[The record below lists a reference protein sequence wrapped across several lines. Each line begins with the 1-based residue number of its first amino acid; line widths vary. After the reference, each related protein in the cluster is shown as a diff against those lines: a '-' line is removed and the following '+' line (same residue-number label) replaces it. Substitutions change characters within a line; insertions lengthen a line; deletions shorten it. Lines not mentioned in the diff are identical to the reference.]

1 VDAPCGCPVA
11 LPGWAARKPDAK
23 NMVKAGRKTIPKDG
37 RELQRIDFT
46 VSANPGD
53 DVQAQFGLMV
63 DQIYQWHEEF
73 GETCG
78 ALSIDFVGPPPIHEA
93 LMACLAAFI
102 QQEDPLRPLFH
113 RLGHLEVACVTPDGQ
128 VLNESELKLDIG

>member
-1 VDAPCGCPVA
+1 
-11 LPGWAARKPDAK
+11 
-23 NMVKAGRKTIPKDG
+23 MVKAGRTMIPREG

-63 DQIYQWHEEF
+63 DQIYQWHDEF

-78 ALSIDFVGPPPIHEA
+78 AISIDFVGSPQIHEA
-93 LMACLAAFI
+93 LMACLVAFI
-102 QQEDPLRPLFH
+102 KQEDPLRSLFN
-113 RLGHLEVACVTPDGQ
+113 RLGHLEVACVSPDGQ
-128 VLNESELKLDIG
+128 VLNESELKLN